1 MPSTATRKLHAIIN
15 PIRIECVGGT
25 VSGAPGAT
33 VSEASISREA
43 EIAESIAVKRRNAIT
58 ATATGSALA
67 YLASRLNGSLWGW
80 GLLAGFL
87 GGLFYANLYEYVL
100 HRFFLHWG
108 SGFLV
113 QRHALHHNSTGAA
126 EEPRYV
132 NFAHS
137 PLVVLALF
145 LGNALP
151 LFLIDHFLHIGIAPG
166 ALIAFT
172 IYYVLYEEI
181 HWRFHLGGWLPAGLQ
196 ASRRHHLLHHGDFEG
211 RYNVFLPVCDWIF
224 QHRAWKRGAMM
235 PHGR

>member
-1 MPSTATRKLHAIIN
+1 
-15 PIRIECVGGT
+15 
-25 VSGAPGAT
+25 
-33 VSEASISREA
+33 VSEARTTAVGEVPVSREVEVA
-43 EIAESIAVKRRNAIT
+43 RSIAVKRRNAIT
-58 ATATGSALA
+58 AITAGCALTCLAARLHGSFW
-67 YLASRLNGSLWGW
+67 SW

-113 QRHALHHNSTGAA
+113 QRHALHHDSTGAP

-145 LGNALP
+145 IGNAAP
-151 LFLIDHFLHIGIAPG
+151 LFLIERFLHLGIAAG

-181 HWRFHLGGWLPAGLQ
+181 HWRFHLGGWLPQWLRGARQ
-196 ASRRHHLLHHGDFEG
+196 HHLLHHGDFEG
-211 RYNVFLPVCDWIF
+211 RYNVFLPLCDWIF

-235 PHGR
+235 PHN